1 VGTEA
6 RVLGTRTI
14 LLWGAGLLLLAGL
27 SATLLLTLLGGG
39 RPEDAAR
46 LDALKTAANIVV
58 GTGGAAALLL
68 AARRQRSAELDLVQK
83 DHDATER
90 RVTEI
95 YSKAADQLGS
105 DKAPVRLAG
114 LYSLE
119 RLAGGYAPHRQTIV
133 NVLCAYLR
141 MPFQH
146 QAEPARGGT
155 GEKTDEE
162 VAEKAAENAEEL
174 QVRKTAQRILLLHL
188 RPGSAEQPNE
198 GFWPDIDLDLSGAT
212 LVGLTLTHCS
222 IRSILCFGTQFC
234 ELTSFRGTEF
244 RTKADFNKARFDGR
258 VDFRGAV
265 FGGDRDSF
273 NGALFAAQVDFG
285 TKTAARL
292 AGAEAQRGI
301 ARTWPREWEERPNA
315 DRPGWAQ
322 LTRKDVPRE
331 PGNR

>member
-1 VGTEA
+1 MGTET

-14 LLWGAGLLLLAGL
+14 LLWGAGLLVVAAVA
-27 SATLLLTLLGGG
+27 ATLLLTLLGGG
-39 RPEDAAR
+39 RPEDSAR
-46 LDALKTAANIVV
+46 LEALKTAATLVV

-141 MPFQH
+141 MPYDVE
-146 QAEPARGGT
+146 AKDR
-155 GEKTDEE
+155 
-162 VAEKAAENAEEL
+162 EEL

-188 RPGSAEQPNE
+188 RAGSVEQPNE
-198 GFWPDIDLDLSGAT
+198 GFWPDVDLDFSGAT

-222 IRSILCFGTQFC
+222 IRSIVCFGAEFH

-244 RTKADFNKARFDGR
+244 RTKADFNQAQFTGR
-258 VDFRGAV
+258 ADFRGTV
-265 FGGDRDSF
+265 FGGGRDSF
-273 NGALFAAQVDFG
+273 NGALFAGPVDFG
-285 TKTAARL
+285 TKTVARL
-292 AGAEAQRGI
+292 AGAEAVPGP
-301 ARTWPREWEERPNA
+301 ARTWPQDWEERPA
-315 DRPGWAQ
+315 DGDPSRSR
-322 LTRKDVPRE
+322 LTRKGEPRD
-331 PGNR
+331 PAAR

>member
-1 VGTEA
+1 MANELE
-6 RVLGTRTI
+6 RVLRTRTI
-14 LLWGAGLLLLAGL
+14 LLWGAGLLVLAAL
-27 SATLLLTLLGGG
+27 AATLLLTLLGGG
-39 RPEDAAR
+39 RPEDSAR

-95 YSKAADQLGS
+95 YGKAADQLGS

-119 RLAGGYAPHRQTIV
+119 RLAGGYAEHRQTIV

-141 MPFQH
+141 MPY
-146 QAEPARGGT
+146 EPGDDT
-155 GEKTDEE
+155 L
-162 VAEKAAENAEEL
+162 EEL

-188 RPGSAEQPNE
+188 RPGKPEAPN
-198 GFWPDIDLDLSGAT
+198 GDFWPDIDLDFSGAT

-222 IRSILCFGTQFC
+222 IRSIVCYGTTFL
-234 ELTSFRGTEF
+234 ELTSLRGTEF
-244 RTKADFNKARFDGR
+244 RTKADFNKAEFKDRADL
-258 VDFRGAV
+258 RGTV

-273 NGALFAAQVDFG
+273 NGTVFAGPADFG
-285 TKTAARL
+285 SKSAARL
-292 AGAEAQRGI
+292 AGAIAQRGFP
-301 ARTWPREWEERPNA
+301 RTWPPGWEERPIV
-315 DRPGWAQ
+315 DRPGWVE
-322 LTRKDVPRE
+322 LTRKAD
-331 PGNR
+331 PGQPEGR

>member
-1 VGTEA
+1 MGTET

-14 LLWGAGLLLLAGL
+14 LLWGAGLLVVAGVA
-27 SATLLLTLLGGG
+27 ATLLLTLLGGG
-39 RPEDAAR
+39 RPEDTAR
-46 LDALKTAANIVV
+46 LEALKTAANIVV

-141 MPFQH
+141 MPYDVG
-146 QAEPARGGT
+146 A
-155 GEKTDEE
+155 KDL
-162 VAEKAAENAEEL
+162 EEL
-174 QVRKTAQRILLLHL
+174 QVRKTAQRILMLHL
-188 RPGSAEQPNE
+188 RAGSVEQPNE
-198 GFWPDIDLDLSGAT
+198 GFWSDVDLDFSGAT
-212 LVGLTLTHCS
+212 LVGLNLTHCS
-222 IRSILCFGTQFC
+222 IRSIVCFGTEFH

-244 RTKADFNKARFDGR
+244 RTKADFNQAEFKNR
-258 VDFRGAV
+258 VDFRGTV
-265 FGGDRDSF
+265 FGGSRDSF
-273 NGALFAAQVDFG
+273 NGALFAGPVDFG
-285 TKTAARL
+285 TKTVARL
-292 AGAEAQRGI
+292 AGAEAVPGP
-301 ARTWPREWEERPNA
+301 ARTWPEDWEERP
-315 DRPGWAQ
+315 DDDDPGRTR
-322 LTRKDVPRE
+322 LTRKGEPRA
-331 PGNR
+331 PGAR

>member
-27 SATLLLTLLGGG
+27 SATLLLSLLGGG
-39 RPEDAAR
+39 SPQDSAR
-46 LDALKTAANIVV
+46 LEALKTAANIVV

-141 MPFQH
+141 MPFEH
-146 QAEPARGGT
+146 AG
-155 GEKTDEE
+155 K
-162 VAEKAAENAEEL
+162 NAEEL
-174 QVRKTAQRILLLHL
+174 QVRKTAQRILMLHL

-198 GFWPDIDLDLSGAT
+198 GFWPDIDLDFSGAT
-212 LVGLTLTHCS
+212 LVELDLTHCS
-222 IRSILCFGTQFC
+222 VRSIVCSGTKFH
-234 ELTSFRGTEF
+234 EPTSFRGTTF
-244 RTKADFNKARFDGR
+244 RTKADFGR
-258 VDFRGAV
+258 ADFQGRTDFRGTV

-273 NGALFAAQVDFG
+273 TGADFWSLVDFG
-285 TKTAARL
+285 TETTARL
-292 AGAEAQRGI
+292 TGAQVQRGI
-301 ARTWPREWEERPNA
+301 TRVWPPEWEERPIA
-315 DRPGWAQ
+315 DRPTWAR
-322 LTRKDVPRE
+322 LTRKDEPRE
-331 PGNR
+331 PGDR